1 MEINVQQL
9 ILQIVNFS
17 IIFFLLSKFVY
28 KPILKILDERA
39 NKVAD
44 GLKAAEKSIQEQ
56 VLMEETKQKELV
68 KTQKEVAKILEE
80 ANKKANVL
88 SKSIVDEARTE
99 AQKVIK
105 NEETQLRARLE
116 KEESRLK
123 GEIANLVTDTTKTIL
138 KNNLSTKHQKEIIK
152 SQISDLKKLKVK

>member
-1 MEINVQQL
+1 VEINVQQL
-9 ILQIVNFS
+9 ILQIVNFA

>member
-88 SKSIVDEARTE
+88 SKSIVAEARTE

-123 GEIANLVTDTTKTIL
+123 GEIASLVTNTTKTVL
-138 KNNLSTKHQKEIIK
+138 KSNLSTKHQKEIIK

>member
-28 KPILKILDERA
+28 KPVLKILDERA

-138 KNNLSTKHQKEIIK
+138 KSNLSTKHQKEIIK

>member
-1 MEINVQQL
+1 VEINVQQL

-17 IIFFLLSKFVY
+17 IIFFLLAKFVY

-56 VLMEETKQKELV
+56 ILIEETKQKELV

-80 ANKKANVL
+80 AGKKANVL
-88 SKSIVDEARTE
+88 SKEIIDEARSE
-99 AQKVIK
+99 AQKVVK

-123 GEIANLVTDTTKTIL
+123 GEIAHLVTDTTRTVL
-138 KNNLSTKHQKEIIK
+138 RSNLSAKHQKEIIK
-152 SQISDLKKLKVK
+152 SQINDLKKLKVK

>member
-28 KPILKILDERA
+28 KPILKILDTRA

-88 SKSIVDEARTE
+88 SKSIVAEARLE
-99 AQKVIK
+99 AQKVVK

-123 GEIANLVTDTTKTIL
+123 GEIAHLVTDTTKTVL
-138 KNNLSTKHQKEIIK
+138 KSNLSPKHQKEIIK
-152 SQISDLKKLKVK
+152 NQINDLKKLKVK

>member
-17 IIFFLLSKFVY
+17 IIFFLLSKFIY

-39 NKVAD
+39 KKVAD

-80 ANKKANVL
+80 ANKKASVL
-88 SKSIVDEARTE
+88 SKSIVAEARTE
-99 AQKVIK
+99 AQKVVK

-123 GEIANLVTDTTKTIL
+123 GEIANLVTNTTKTVL
-138 KNNLSTKHQKEIIK
+138 KSNLSAKHQKEIIK

>member
-9 ILQIVNFS
+9 ILQIVNFA

-39 NKVAD
+39 NKVAG

-56 VLMEETKQKELV
+56 ILMEETKQKELV
-68 KTQKEVAKILEE
+68 KTQKEVAKILED
-80 ANKKANVL
+80 AGKKANLL
-88 SKSIVDEARTE
+88 SKTIVDEARSE
-99 AQKVIK
+99 AQKVVK

-123 GEIANLVTDTTKTIL
+123 GEIANLVTDTTKTVL
-138 KNNLSTKHQKEIIK
+138 KSNLSAKHQKEIIK